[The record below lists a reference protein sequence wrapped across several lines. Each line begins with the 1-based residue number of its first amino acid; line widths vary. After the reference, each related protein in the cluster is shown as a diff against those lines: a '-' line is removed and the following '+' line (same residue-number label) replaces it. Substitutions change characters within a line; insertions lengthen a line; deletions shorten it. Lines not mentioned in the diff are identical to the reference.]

1 MATYHEIV
9 ALSDSTPVE
18 LTPEGKVHSGLDLTV
33 QNIDEEAIVYLG
45 AEDVSSTSYGFKLLP
60 GAGFSIELNPR
71 DELYAISDTDE
82 SEVALLRVLL
92 ENV

>member
-1 MATYHEIV
+1 MATHHEIV
-9 ALSDSTPVE
+9 TLSDTTPLE

-33 QNIDEEAIVYLG
+33 QNIDEEAIIYLG
-45 AEDVSSTSYGFKLLP
+45 AEDVSSISYGFKLLP

-92 ENV
+92 ENI